1 MGLRINTNVLSMNAQ
16 RNLQIT
22 TKSLSR
28 SLERLSSG
36 SRINRAA
43 DDPAGLAISEGLTS
57 QMRGLRQAIRNA
69 NDSNGFL
76 NTAEGALAE
85 MTTLAQRLRELAIQ
99 AANGAIGNKERS
111 FLNDE
116 VEAILEEM
124 SRISSQTEF
133 NGTKLLDGS
142 FQETD
147 LQVGINKGEVI
158 RFTIGDA
165 RTSQLG
171 ALAIKSGAQNYLT
184 GTGSGL
190 TIGGRA
196 ITVSADYDNV
206 STNGNSWSALA
217 ISKAI
222 NAEAGITEVQ
232 ATVLETI
239 VELNNLKFSKF
250 NGNITDQQL
259 VINDQAILGA
269 IDNSSEFIS
278 LINDYS
284 SLTGVRA
291 RFAESSTTDIELY
304 AMDGRNIEIL
314 ISGASMTASKFN
326 KVFSGVMSENRKIA
340 ASQQNLLFSTG
351 ATNAASGLSLR
362 TFSGAVE
369 LRSASAIIIGGTN
382 TSQALGFAGSGVSVD
397 DDNAVFSV
405 DVSTQDEAQ
414 RALSIID
421 ATIGELNNLRSNL
434 GAVQNRLDSTVRN
447 VGVLLENIS
456 AAQSQVKDAD
466 LALETAELTRAQ
478 IQQQAGIVVLGQANS
493 SIQVALN
500 LLNF

>member
-16 RNLQIT
+16 RNLQQT
-22 TKSLSR
+22 TKSLAR

-36 SRINRAA
+36 TRINRAG
-43 DDPAGLAISEGLTS
+43 DDPAGLAISEGLNS

-69 NDSNGFL
+69 NDSTGFL

-85 MTTLAQRLRELAIQ
+85 MTTLSQRLRELAIQ

-116 VEAILEEM
+116 VVAILAEM

-133 NGTKLLDGS
+133 NGTKLIDGS

-158 RFTIGDA
+158 RFSIGDA
-165 RTSQLG
+165 RTSQIG
-171 ALAIKSGAQNYLT
+171 ALAIKSGAQNHLT

-190 TIGGRA
+190 TIGGRV
-196 ITVSADYDNV
+196 ITVSPDFDNV
-206 STNGNSWSALA
+206 STNNSNLWSALA

-222 NAEAGITEVQ
+222 NAQSGITNIQ
-232 ATVLETI
+232 ASVLETT
-239 VELNNLKFSKF
+239 VQLNSLRFSQF
-250 NGNITDQQL
+250 NGNISGQQL

-269 IDNSSEFIS
+269 VDNASEFIS
-278 LINDYS
+278 LVNDYS

-291 RFAESSTTDIELY
+291 RFKQSSVTDIELY
-304 AMDGRNIEIL
+304 AMDGRNISIL
-314 ISGASMTASKFN
+314 VSGAANTFKA
-326 KVFSGVMSENRKIA
+326 VFSGVVSLNRKVVG
-340 ASQQNLLFSTG
+340 SQQNLVFSNG

-362 TFSGAVE
+362 TLSGAIE
-369 LRSASAIIIGGTN
+369 LRSAKAIIIGGTN

-397 DDNAVFSV
+397 RNTAVFSV
-405 DVSTQDEAQ
+405 DVSTQSQAQ

-421 ATIGELNNLRSNL
+421 ATISELNSLRSNL

-456 AAQSQVKDAD
+456 AAQSQIRDAD